1 MGSGI
6 GKGPNRIDDALK
18 GAFES
23 PLLNDFDL
31 KSAKNVLV
39 NITVGKTEQGLTMK
53 ELQEINNKIDEYT
66 GGANKFKSGIIWEE
80 GDGIEDRIQI
90 TTIVTGL
97 NFSNILG
104 ERERELD
111 NYIVIDKNFIYDKE
125 ELSKSEGISLP
136 SDAGSHI
143 GFSSKD
149 GERTF
154 RYDPDN
160 RPALLISEGQSISDL
175 EKTPAIRRSIKKEHK
190 SA

>member
-1 MGSGI
+1 
-6 GKGPNRIDDALK
+6 
-18 GAFES
+18 
-23 PLLNDFDL
+23 
-31 KSAKNVLV
+31 
-39 NITVGKTEQGLTMK
+39 
-53 ELQEINNKIDEYT
+53 
-66 GGANKFKSGIIWEE
+66 
-80 GDGIEDRIQI
+80 
-90 TTIVTGL
+90 
-97 NFSNILG
+97 
-104 ERERELD
+104 
-111 NYIVIDKNFIYDKE
+111 